1 VHRIWTYKA
10 RPRVPALEHTNITVH
25 VAVISQISPYPTF
38 DPTATINAPCPGLS
52 VGEILPD
59 AATGTLFR
67 LNVTGLA
74 SANAYTNC
82 LFRLFYYNL
91 AAQAGNISDIVE
103 GVREVTITVYSPTV
117 SALSTVAGTSVL
129 VNVTSDA
136 ACVGGCPPPLL
147 HVGPEQPFPVASAL
161 PTAWPPYSG
170 ADGGEDGGNSSALS
184 PSNGAA
190 TMALHAVSAAGVMAG
205 LTALTAARLE

>member
-1 VHRIWTYKA
+1 V
-10 RPRVPALEHTNITVH
+10 
-25 VAVISQISPYPTF
+25 QISPYPSF

-59 AATGTLFR
+59 AATGALFR

-74 SANAYTNC
+74 SAAAYTSC
-82 LFRLFYYNL
+82 LSRLFYYNL
-91 AAQAGNISDIVE
+91 AGQAGNISDIVE

-117 SALSTVAGTSVL
+117 SALSTIAGTSVF

-136 ACVGGCPPPLL
+136 TCVGGCPPQLI
-147 HVGPEQPFPVASAL
+147 HVGPESPFPVASA
-161 PTAWPPYSG
+161 PPMPWSG
-170 ADGGEDGGNSSALS
+170 YGGSADGSSGTGDGGAGSNSTTLS

-190 TMALHAVSAAGVMAG
+190 TMALHTVSSAGIMAVVAA
-205 LTALTAARLE
+205 LAAAQLE